1 MMRQFF
7 SICYLYFTF
16 LFVETPSVLVNQFT
30 VESFIYYLMQYFK
43 NVYTFFRTFYTVCC
57 YIKNGGD
64 YL

>member
-1 MMRQFF
+1 M
-7 SICYLYFTF
+7 LPV
-16 LFVETPSVLVNQFT
+16 LHFVETPSVLINHFT

-43 NVYTFFRTFYTVCC
+43 NVNTFFRTFYTVCC